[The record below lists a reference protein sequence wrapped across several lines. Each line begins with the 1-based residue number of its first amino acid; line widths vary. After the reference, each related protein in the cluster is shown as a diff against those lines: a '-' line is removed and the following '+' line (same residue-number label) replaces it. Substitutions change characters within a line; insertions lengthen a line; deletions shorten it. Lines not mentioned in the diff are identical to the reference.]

1 LENFSLDIHKN
12 TMSAIKRTVIAG
24 AMILAIASQK
34 PVAQTMEQCASDAV
48 TYYTPIVECIV
59 EDGVKGDLDIIS
71 AAQCVKSIAG
81 AETYLSACC
90 KMFENSTN
98 SLMQDVNGLCQ
109 DFGFNT
115 AAGPLNFM
123 CVADYADYWDPI
135 VLCLAAQYEK
145 SGSIDDPLECVHGIQ
160 GIDTYLN
167 ACCSAIDNMNSTYLT
182 EVQSVCRDF
191 NLGN

>member
-1 LENFSLDIHKN
+1 MFCGKKI
-12 TMSAIKRTVIAG
+12 VIAG
-24 AMILAIASQK
+24 AMVLAVATQRSA
-34 PVAQTMEQCASDAV
+34 AQTMTQCASDMV

-59 EDGVKGDLDIIS
+59 EDGAKGDLDIIS

-81 AETYLSACC
+81 AETYLAACC
-90 KMFENSTN
+90 GMFENSSN
-98 SLMQDVNGLCQ
+98 SLMQDVNELCQ

-115 AAGPLNFM
+115 PAGPLNFM

-145 SGSIDDPLECVHGIQ
+145 DGEISDPLDCVHSIS

-167 ACCSAIDNMNSTYLT
+167 ACCSAVNNMNSTYLT
-182 EVQSVCRDF
+182 EVKSVCHDF